1 MIDRTEILAIATD
14 FSLSHDVVEKDHVL
28 GWLLAGIYA
37 HERLAAAWIFKGGTC
52 LRKCYFETYRFSE
65 DLDFTLTDASHLEE
79 AFLKAAFADVA
90 AWVYDKSG
98 IELPVDQMRF
108 EVFSNPR
115 GGRSGE
121 GRIYYIGPLGRG
133 GSLPRI
139 KLDLTIDELLVL
151 PPIERPT
158 SHPYTDM
165 PEGGII
171 ARCYAYEEIF
181 AEKIRAL
188 GERSRPRDLYDVINL
203 FRHGE
208 FRPAAAVTRDV
219 LKQKCGFKQ
228 IEVPTLAS
236 LSGTTEELLADWQA
250 MLGHQLPVLPPF
262 EIFWSV
268 LPEVFRWLE
277 SGAEP
282 VPLAAAPLATDE
294 EVVRPAV
301 GALRREGI
309 LGSSFLEIVRFAAA
323 SRLCVDLAYQD
334 SVRRIEPYSLRRTR
348 AGDILLCAVRS
359 DSGEARSYHLD
370 RIQGVQ
376 VTNQTFAPRYT
387 VELTPTA
394 IGPIPPLT
402 RPPSVSALGRTLG
415 ATRPAHRTPRPKGG
429 PTYVFQCGVCG
440 KKFEHSSNDSH
451 LRVHKA
457 PGGYTCSGRTG
468 FFVTVKY

>member
-14 FSLSHDVVEKDHVL
+14 LSLSHDVVEKDHVL

-121 GRIYYIGPLGRG
+121 VRIYYIGPLGRG

-208 FRPAAAVTRDV
+208 FRPAAAVTLDV
-219 LKQKCGFKQ
+219 LKQKCGFRHIQ
-228 IEVPTLAS
+228 VPTLAS

-262 EIFWSV
+262 E
-268 LPEVFRWLE
+268 
-277 SGAEP
+277 
-282 VPLAAAPLATDE
+282 
-294 EVVRPAV
+294 
-301 GALRREGI
+301 
-309 LGSSFLEIVRFAAA
+309 SF
-323 SRLCVDLAYQD
+323 
-334 SVRRIEPYSLRRTR
+334 
-348 AGDILLCAVRS
+348 
-359 DSGEARSYHLD
+359 
-370 RIQGVQ
+370 
-376 VTNQTFAPRYT
+376 
-387 VELTPTA
+387 
-394 IGPIPPLT
+394 
-402 RPPSVSALGRTLG
+402 
-415 ATRPAHRTPRPKGG
+415 
-429 PTYVFQCGVCG
+429 
-440 KKFEHSSNDSH
+440 
-451 LRVHKA
+451 
-457 PGGYTCSGRTG
+457 
-468 FFVTVKY
+468 